1 MILVII
7 CILIF
12 VLVYNEP
19 EKFDYRS
26 TLISEAH
33 VNNCLPGY
41 ILSNC
46 KQTTPKI
53 TTTLDSISTICKC
66 SMAMNDVGRTNRN
79 DGSELSYNIQIN
91 S

>member
-1 MILVII
+1 MILIISI

-12 VLVYNEP
+12 VFVYKLYLNEP

-26 TLISEAH
+26 TLISNAH
-33 VNNCLPGY
+33 ANKCLPGY
-41 ILSNC
+41 ILSDC
-46 KQTTPKI
+46 KQSTPKI

-66 SMAMNDVGRTNRN
+66 TSSLNRD
-79 DGSELSYNIQIN
+79 DGESSYNIQIN

>member
-7 CILIF
+7 CVLIL
-12 VLVYNEP
+12 VLVYKLCLNES

-26 TLISEAH
+26 TLVLNAH

-41 ILSNC
+41 ILSYC
-46 KQTTPKI
+46 KQSTPKI

-66 SMAMNDVGRTNRN
+66 TSSLNRD
-79 DGSELSYNIQIN
+79 DGESSYNIQIN